1 MQGNTEFTGGKK
13 RGVLKIYLVGGWQM
27 LLPRNLGFWRS
38 ILTSSGRMV
47 GGVCC
52 ISVLLSK
59 FPHWLVH
66 SVCNRQSHVNLRRE
80 NWNLKM
86 YHQYLAI
93 NWIDLIELVSRAQQM
108 RELKQ
113 KKKQKLKPVTTI
125 RKYTTWSN
133 HAHLNEAFFTRL
145 AALHEGQTL
154 IYAK

>member
-1 MQGNTEFTGGKK
+1 M
-13 RGVLKIYLVGGWQM
+13 GGWQM

-66 SVCNRQSHVNLRRE
+66 SVCNRQSRVNLRRE

-93 NWIDLIELVSRAQQM
+93 NWIGLIKLVSHAQQM

-113 KKKQKLKPVTTI
+113 TKKKKQKPKPVTTI
-125 RKYTTWSN
+125 RKYTTRSN
-133 HAHLNEAFFTRL
+133 HAHLNEMFLTRF
-145 AALHEGQTL
+145 AAQH
-154 IYAK
+154 YARDRPLFMLSSLLNVLFASHL